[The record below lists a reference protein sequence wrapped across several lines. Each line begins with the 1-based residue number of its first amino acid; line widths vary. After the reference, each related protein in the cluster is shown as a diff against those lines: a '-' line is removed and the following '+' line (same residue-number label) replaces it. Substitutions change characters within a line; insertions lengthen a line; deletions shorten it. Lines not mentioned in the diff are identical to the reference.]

1 MRLRIATFNVES
13 LASRHS
19 YGPRERPETAP
30 ALSLFDFP
38 QAETREQ
45 VEASVA
51 VAIEDDKRELTAL
64 AIAETRAD
72 IIALQEVDNLSVL
85 SAFFANYVHR
95 MSDIRYGHFKLV
107 DGNDP
112 RGIDVAFAARKDLVD
127 TEKLAVT
134 SHHEASFADL
144 GCYDEALRALE
155 LEPHHR
161 VFNRDCLEVALDLG
175 DARLSLYL
183 CHFKAVTA
191 NGRTAGREGTLALRQ
206 AEAKA
211 VRRLIETRFG
221 AGWREANW
229 MVAGDLNDFR
239 ARILPGG
246 AIAPA
251 APSSLDALLDDFATD
266 PMEALPAPERWTHF
280 FRGRSGG
287 EVREEHVQLD
297 YILLSPALAKAD
309 PAPKV
314 EIIRRGLPYRV
325 PLDPAAADR
334 SMAHLATTADRYP
347 RVGWDR
353 PKASDHCPVVVEI
366 ELPTLSRSSRSR
378 HGRTYLE
385 VDKRLKL
392 LNSE

>member
-1 MRLRIATFNVES
+1 MRLRIATFNVEN

-19 YGPRERPETAP
+19 FGPRERPETAP

-95 MSDIRYGHFKLV
+95 ISDIRYGHFKLV

-112 RGIDVAFAARKDLVD
+112 RGIDVAFAARKSLVEAD
-127 TEKLAVT
+127 KVVVT
-134 SHHEASFADL
+134 SHHEASFAEL
-144 GCYDEALRALE
+144 GCYDEALKGLGI
-155 LEPHHR
+155 EPGDR

-175 DARLSLYL
+175 EARRLTLYL

-191 NGRTAGREGTLALRQ
+191 TGRTAGRDGTLALRQ

-211 VRRLIETRFG
+211 VRRLIEHRFG
-221 AGWREANW
+221 KGWRDANW
-229 MVAGDLNDFR
+229 IVAGDLNDFR
-239 ARILPGG
+239 ARILAGG
-246 AIAPA
+246 GVEA
-251 APSSLDALLDDFATD
+251 ATPSSFDALLGGFAVD
-266 PMEALPAPERWTHF
+266 PAEALPAAERWTSFH
-280 FRGRSGG
+280 RRAAADGA

-297 YILLSPALAKAD
+297 HILVSPAIAKAN

-314 EIIRRGLPYRV
+314 EIVRRGLPYRV
-325 PLDPAAADR
+325 PLDPAAPDR
-334 SMAHLATTADRYP
+334 SIAFLATTADRYP

-366 ELPTLSRSSRSR
+366 DLPTSPGGDLCER
-378 HGRTYLE
+378 
-385 VDKRLKL
+385 
-392 LNSE
+392 